1 MSNSNIREL
10 LDLLTEGV
18 QSNDYQENVIFEEF
32 IEESEEAEKDAE
44 DSNKE
49 IDDVVDGVEE
59 KEELNEAPEDD
70 PFDDPEAEQEADEE
84 ESEEETSAKTVD
96 TDGALID
103 PDSVGDYQKAF
114 NLGMDKVS
122 GAEGSS
128 KKDAAQVYT
137 DASKHVAPLAPEVI
151 DSIVTKLQTMEDS
164 PKKQSLQAQIVGQFM
179 PLIQRYA
186 NRDSEIISE
195 LRELFLTKYI
205 PNWDPEGKNSFLNY
219 VNSNVRAEAAA
230 IRNRQQDGG
239 TSVRDGVTNKR
250 YAKNVQNMY
259 TELMSTGEM
268 SREEAIKKVAD
279 KFNFTQDRVVNFLS
293 KISDKGM
300 FDTNPASGNE
310 EDYDDERDGVEIDT
324 SDSDDQFSGLE
335 DTSSEDFENWLK
347 GEADLER
354 ENNEMD
360 KMIDRLENEVLMM
373 DFNDLTPAKK
383 AGMEKKIDIVYDLIR
398 NGGNVTKTAE
408 NTGLTYK
415 QVKPAVEQALTYIN
429 EKNPK
434 LGNEFKKTLKS
445 VASTP
450 SKLDSLEIDQKDPT
464 LANYRASD
472 EDMAQFKD
480 RAEKSIGDAI
490 ANWEAGDDTESK
502 IRAVLQKYYQE
513 NDLVGL
519 KNAAEKFG
527 KFMRSPAAGTV
538 KKLASYLGE
547 ADELTDSDSKLMENI
562 MKNSGML

>member
-195 LRELFLTKYI
+195 LRELFLT
-205 PNWDPEGKNSFLNY
+205 
-219 VNSNVRAEAAA
+219 
-230 IRNRQQDGG
+230 
-239 TSVRDGVTNKR
+239 
-250 YAKNVQNMY
+250 
-259 TELMSTGEM
+259 
-268 SREEAIKKVAD
+268 
-279 KFNFTQDRVVNFLS
+279 
-293 KISDKGM
+293 
-300 FDTNPASGNE
+300 
-310 EDYDDERDGVEIDT
+310 
-324 SDSDDQFSGLE
+324 
-335 DTSSEDFENWLK
+335 
-347 GEADLER
+347 
-354 ENNEMD
+354 
-360 KMIDRLENEVLMM
+360 
-373 DFNDLTPAKK
+373 
-383 AGMEKKIDIVYDLIR
+383 
-398 NGGNVTKTAE
+398 
-408 NTGLTYK
+408 
-415 QVKPAVEQALTYIN
+415 
-429 EKNPK
+429 
-434 LGNEFKKTLKS
+434 
-445 VASTP
+445 
-450 SKLDSLEIDQKDPT
+450 
-464 LANYRASD
+464 
-472 EDMAQFKD
+472 
-480 RAEKSIGDAI
+480 
-490 ANWEAGDDTESK
+490 
-502 IRAVLQKYYQE
+502 
-513 NDLVGL
+513 
-519 KNAAEKFG
+519 
-527 KFMRSPAAGTV
+527 
-538 KKLASYLGE
+538 
-547 ADELTDSDSKLMENI
+547 
-562 MKNSGML
+562 